1 MSTRLKLSAPP
12 IARDG
17 RVWVGYSGGVD
28 STALLHLLSR
38 SGLADLRAVHVHHA
52 LQPAADAWARHCR
65 RVCRG
70 LGVPLRVLRITVAP
84 AGEGLEAAARAARYA
99 AISRLL
105 RPGDVLAVAHQRDDQ
120 AETVLFRALRGT
132 GIAGLGAMRE
142 QEALGAAVLW
152 RPLLGYP
159 RSRVLRYAQAEGL
172 CWIDDPHNEDPS
184 LARSFLRQAVLPQL
198 RRHFPAAGESLARLA
213 RHAQASERLL
223 ADLAQVDAAALTER
237 GAGLDVDGLLKLDP
251 ERRRNLLYHRWRDL
265 GLQPPGEAWYARLER
280 EVLGSRADAE
290 PVLVHGGGEARRY
303 RGRLYLMTALA
314 PAPHGVRLSW
324 PRARRTLELPPGC
337 GILRSRAAPP
347 SGLIVRFGV
356 RGERLRPA
364 GSPHHR
370 SLKNLCQEAG
380 LPPWLRERMPLIE
393 QELSGGAELLAVGG
407 LWRSARAVELGLDFA
422 WDHSIPGAP
431 N

>member
-1 MSTRLKLSAPP
+1 MPAQLKLGRPP
-12 IARDG
+12 LGDSG

-28 STALLHLLSR
+28 STVLLHLLSR
-38 SGLADLRAVHVHHA
+38 SGLAELRAVHVHHG
-52 LQPAADAWARHCR
+52 LQPAADAWARRCR
-65 RVCRG
+65 RVCRE
-70 LGVPLRVLRITVAP
+70 LGVPLRVLRVAVEP
-84 AGEGLEAAARAARYA
+84 SGEGLEAAARAARYA
-99 AISRLL
+99 AIARLL

-152 RPLLGYP
+152 RPLLDHP
-159 RSRVLRYAQAEGL
+159 RSRLLRYAQAQGL
-172 CWIDDPHNEDPS
+172 RWIDDPHNEDPT

-198 RRHFPAAGESLARLA
+198 QRHFPAAGESLARLA
-213 RHAQASERLL
+213 RHAQAGERLL
-223 ADLAQVDAAALTER
+223 ADLAQVDAAALTHR
-237 GAGLDVDGLLKLDP
+237 GGLDVGGLLKLDQQ
-251 ERRRNLLYHRWRDL
+251 RRRNLLYHCWRDL

-303 RGRLYLMTALA
+303 RGRLYLMAALA
-314 PAPHGVRLSW
+314 PAPRGERLTW
-324 PRARRTLELPPGC
+324 PRGRRVLELPPGC
-337 GILRSRAAPP
+337 GILRSRAAVPA
-347 SGLIVRFGV
+347 GLTVRFGV

-393 QELSGGAELLAVGG
+393 QEMSGGAELLAVGG